1 MFQGRPKEGLFPLLI
16 VVGYTSDSCNVS
28 FSIFMIAV
36 EKHFEVPTFDYWIGA
51 SFDLKNVA
59 KGMFPC
65 VARGGKTRR
74 CAFSLLSFD
83 NFELGCCFNL
93 NTLLHALFE
102 NLCSSNSD
110 KSH

>member
-51 SFDLKNVA
+51 SFDMKNVA

-74 CAFSLLSFD
+74 CAFSLLCFD
-83 NFELGCCFNL
+83 NFELGGCFNL
-93 NTLLHALFE
+93 NTLLHAIFE
-102 NLCSSNSD
+102 NLCSSNSA
-110 KSH
+110 